1 MDHLIESVRMT
12 LQAIAEKKAA
22 ILVRALQAN
31 PTNEDLLIAY
41 LQAIQDQIDPE
52 KLQGLW
58 EAVVSKHSG
67 SPRLWRSYL
76 L

>member
-1 MDHLIESVRMT
+1 MCTEMGAWRKQGQIE
-12 LQAIAEKKAA
+12 
-22 ILVRALQAN
+22 
-31 PTNEDLLIAY
+31 PD
-41 LQAIQDQIDPE
+41 

-76 L
+76 LCVFLPFVGGCRVMLLLVSG